1 MSLRRAVSASLLA
14 ALLTSL
20 SAACGQQH
28 TAAGAP
34 PSTSAGG
41 GSPSASTRSSPSTG
55 APATTPPGPSST
67 SLGPSTPPGA
77 STAAP
82 GSTTVSPGA
91 SSSHDDGRPPAGRID
106 TGLAYFA
113 SAPGAGPDLHS
124 VIRDRAALDAFA
136 AKFGRRGQ
144 DIRAAAADT
153 DFSRTALVGW
163 SRTTGCDHWPSA
175 SLVRYGHTLTM
186 RVPRHAEPPPECLAA
201 FQVVAVFEVP
211 KDRITWQPRFAAK

>member
-41 GSPSASTRSSPSTG
+41 GSPSGTSASSAAPRAPTAPPSPAS
-55 APATTPPGPSST
+55 PA
-67 SLGPSTPPGA
+67 PPGA
-77 STAAP
+77 TA
-82 GSTTVSPGA
+82 SR
-91 SSSHDDGRPPAGRID
+91 DDGRSPAGRID

-113 SAPGAGPDLHS
+113 SAPGAAPDLHA
-124 VIRDRAALDAFA
+124 VLRDRADLDAFA
-136 AKFGRRGQ
+136 ARFGRRGQ
-144 DIRAAAADT
+144 DIRTAATDT

-175 SLVRYGHTLTM
+175 SLVRYGRTLAL
-186 RVPRHAEPPPECLAA
+186 RVPPHAKPPPECLAA

-211 KDRITWQPRFAAK
+211 KDRIMWQPRFADK